1 MAEPRALL
9 DVSNG
14 IATLTL
20 NHPEALNAFGHRL
33 RQDVGKALDR
43 LDAAV
48 ADRSA
53 RCLVVTGAGRGFS
66 SGANLNDPDRPARDR
81 EAELRGEA
89 KTDLEEWYNPTL
101 IRLRELPIPTVA
113 AINGVAAGIGMS
125 LALSC
130 DFKVMAKSGF
140 FLQAFARIGL
150 VPDGGSSWIL
160 PRLIG
165 MNRALE
171 LSMLAERLPAEKAAE
186 WGMITKCVDDNAV
199 MDESMAIARR
209 LADGPAS
216 LGMIRQLYWAG
227 LENSYAEQM
236 QLESDLQKKASL
248 TKDHDE
254 GVAAFREKR
263 DARFVGA

>member
-1 MAEPRALL
+1 MADARVLL
-9 DVSNG
+9 DVEDG

-20 NHPEALNAFGHRL
+20 NHPEALNAFGHKL
-33 RQDVGKALDR
+33 RQDMSAALDR

-53 RCLVVTGAGRGFS
+53 RCLVITGAGRGFS
-66 SGANLNDPDRPARDR
+66 SGANLNDPDRPPRDR

-89 KTDLEEWYNPTL
+89 KTDLEDWYNPTL
-101 IRLRELPIPTVA
+101 MRLRELPIPTVA
-113 AINGVAAGIGMS
+113 AINGVAAGVGMS

-130 DFKVMAKSGF
+130 DFKVMARSAF

-165 MNRALE
+165 MNRAME

-186 WGMITKCVDDNAV
+186 WGMITRAVDDNAV
-199 MDESMAIARR
+199 MEDAMALARR

-227 LENSYAEQM
+227 LENGYADQM
-236 QLESDLQKKASL
+236 QLESDLQKKAGL
-248 TKDHDE
+248 TKDHEE

-263 DARFVGA
+263 DAKFTGA

>member
-1 MAEPRALL
+1 MSESRVLL
-9 DVSNG
+9 DVADG

-20 NHPEALNAFGHRL
+20 NHPEALNPFGYRL
-33 RQDVGKALDR
+33 RQDMSAALER
-43 LDAAV
+43 LDAAI

-53 RCLVVTGAGRGFS
+53 RCLVITGAGRGFS
-66 SGANLNDPDRPARDR
+66 SGANLNDPDRPPRDR
-81 EAELRGEA
+81 EAEARGEA
-89 KTDLEEWYNPTL
+89 KSDLEEWYNPML

-113 AINGVAAGIGMS
+113 AVNGVAAGVGMS

-165 MNRALE
+165 MNRAME

-186 WGMITKCVDDNAV
+186 WGMITKCVEDNAV
-199 MDESMAIARR
+199 MEEALALARR
-209 LADGPAS
+209 LADGPKA

-227 LENSYAEQM
+227 LENNYADQM
-236 QLESDLQKKASL
+236 QLESDMQSKAGM
-248 TKDHDE
+248 TKDHEE

-263 DARFVGA
+263 DAKFIGA

>member
-9 DVSNG
+9 DVQDG

-20 NHPEALNAFGHRL
+20 NHPEALNAFGYRL
-33 RQDVGKALDR
+33 RQDVSAALDK
-43 LDAAV
+43 LDAAI
-48 ADRSA
+48 ANRSA
-53 RCLVVTGAGRGFS
+53 RCLVITGAGRGFS
-66 SGANLNDPDRPARDR
+66 SGANLNDPDRPPRDR

-113 AINGVAAGIGMS
+113 AINGVAAGVGMS

-165 MNRALE
+165 MGRAME
-171 LSMLAERLPAEKAAE
+171 LSMLAERLPAEKAAK
-186 WGMITKCVDDNAV
+186 WGMINKAVEDNAV
-199 MDESMAIARR
+199 MDEATAYARR
-209 LADGPAS
+209 LADGPMA
-216 LGMIRQLYWAG
+216 LGLIRQMYWAS

-236 QLESDLQKKASL
+236 QLESDLQKKAGL
-248 TKDHDE
+248 TRDHEE

-263 DARFVGA
+263 DAKFTGA

>member
-1 MAEPRALL
+1 MADPRALL
-9 DVSNG
+9 DVQNG

-33 RQDVGKALDR
+33 RQDVSAALDK

-53 RCLVVTGAGRGFS
+53 RCLVITGAGRGFS
-66 SGANLNDPDRPARDR
+66 SGANLNDPDRPPRDR
-81 EAELRGEA
+81 EAELRDEA

-101 IRLRELPIPTVA
+101 IRLRDLPIPTVA
-113 AINGVAAGIGMS
+113 AINGVAAGVGMS

-130 DFKVMAKSGF
+130 DFKVMAKSAY

-165 MNRALE
+165 MTRAME
-171 LSMLAERLPAEKAAE
+171 LSMLAERLPAERAAD
-186 WGMITKCVDDNAV
+186 WGMVNKAVEDNAV
-199 MDESMAIARR
+199 MEEAMTLARR

-216 LGMIRQLYWAG
+216 LGLIRRMYWAS
-227 LENSYAEQM
+227 LENGYAEQM
-236 QLESDLQKKASL
+236 QLESDLQKKAGL
-248 TKDHDE
+248 TKDHEE

-263 DARFVGA
+263 DAKFTGE

>member
-1 MAEPRALL
+1 MADSRALL
-9 DVSNG
+9 DVQDG

-20 NHPEALNAFGHRL
+20 NHPEALNAFGYRL
-33 RQDVGKALDR
+33 RQDVSAALDK

-53 RCLVVTGAGRGFS
+53 RCLVITGAGRGFS
-66 SGANLNDPDRPARDR
+66 SGANLNDPDRPPRDR

-113 AINGVAAGIGMS
+113 AINGVAAGVGMS

-165 MNRALE
+165 MGRAME
-171 LSMLAERLPAEKAAE
+171 LSMLAERLPAETAAE
-186 WGMITKCVDDNAV
+186 WGMINKAVEDNAV
-199 MDESMAIARR
+199 MDEAMAYARR
-209 LADGPAS
+209 LANGPMA
-216 LGMIRQLYWAG
+216 LGLIRQMYWAS

-236 QLESDLQKKASL
+236 QLESDLQKQAGL
-248 TKDHDE
+248 TRDHEE

-263 DARFVGA
+263 DAKFTGA

>member
-1 MAEPRALL
+1 MADPRALL
-9 DVSNG
+9 AVKDG

-20 NHPEALNAFGHRL
+20 NHPEALNAFGHVL
-33 RQDVGKALDR
+33 RQDVTKALDA

-66 SGANLNDPDRPARDR
+66 SGANLNDPDRPPRDR

-89 KTDLEEWYNPTL
+89 QTDLESWYNPTL

-113 AINGVAAGIGMS
+113 AINGVAAGVGMS

-130 DFKVMAKSGF
+130 DFKVMAKSAF

-150 VPDGGSSWIL
+150 VPDGGSTWIL

-165 MNRALE
+165 MNRAME
-171 LSMLAERLPAEKAAE
+171 LSLLAERLPAETAAQ
-186 WGMITKCVDDNAV
+186 WGMITKAVEDGAV
-199 MDESMAIARR
+199 MDEAMALARR

-216 LGMIRQLYWAG
+216 LGMIRQLYWSS
-227 LENSYAEQM
+227 LENGYAAQM
-236 QLESDLQKKASL
+236 QLESDLQKEAGL
-248 TKDHDE
+248 TRDHEE

-263 DARFVGA
+263 DAKFIGA

>member
-9 DVSNG
+9 DVQDG

-20 NHPEALNAFGHRL
+20 NHPEALNAFGYRL
-33 RQDVGKALDR
+33 RQDVSAALDK
-43 LDAAV
+43 LDAAI
-48 ADRSA
+48 ANRSA
-53 RCLVVTGAGRGFS
+53 RCLVITGAGRGFS
-66 SGANLNDPDRPARDR
+66 SGANLNDPDRPPRDR
-81 EAELRGEA
+81 EAEQRGEA

-113 AINGVAAGIGMS
+113 AINGVAAGVGMS

-165 MNRALE
+165 MGRAME

-186 WGMITKCVDDNAV
+186 WGMINKAVEDNAV
-199 MDESMAIARR
+199 MDEATAYARR
-209 LADGPAS
+209 LADGPMA
-216 LGMIRQLYWAG
+216 LGLIRQMYWAS

-236 QLESDLQKKASL
+236 QLESDLQKKAGL
-248 TKDHDE
+248 TRDHEE

-263 DARFVGA
+263 DAKFTGA